1 MQELER
7 KILRYKL
14 MDTHRSLV
22 REGKLLEAREILRL
36 LRKDSIKLGLGD
48 VEWAVECICEEL
60 GCRINYS
67 GRGYSV
73 RVIL

>member
-1 MQELER
+1 MYELER

-36 LRKDSIKLGLGD
+36 LRKGSIKLGLGD
-48 VEWAVECICEEL
+48 VEWAVERICEEL

-67 GRGYSV
+67 SRGYSA